1 MSMNALVFCYGFKF
15 FTISVGKIY
24 LKDLY
29 IFHLTGGNMGFYYPL
44 VAKNGYCFRLKIHSA
59 PSPSFK
65 CLSFSLSLSRS
76 LSLSLSFS
84 LALSPSL

>member
-29 IFHLTGGNMGFYYPL
+29 IFHLTGGNVGFYYPL
-44 VAKNGYCFRLKIHSA
+44 VAKKVTASG
-59 PSPSFK
+59 
-65 CLSFSLSLSRS
+65 
-76 LSLSLSFS
+76 
-84 LALSPSL
+84 